1 MFDVRIIYIMFHYM
15 HDLEHNIYYANM
27 DRYSLPYIRFIKKTD
42 NIDKTSA
49 NRKLFIK

>member
-27 DRYSLPYIRFIKKTD
+27 EVFPPLYKVHKEDR
-42 NIDKTSA
+42 
-49 NRKLFIK
+49 